1 MEEFIDKTGYWLSN
15 FNGGHM
21 NCPEILSFLK
31 EVLKSEKESIIY
43 DLGCGPGYYIDGLY
57 KDGFSRVIGME
68 PEPPNL
74 YDDFSILSYNLA
86 YPIPDLEKGIVISL
100 EVGEHIPSTYQDV
113 FIDNITKICNSYLIL
128 SWAVPGQPG
137 IGHVN
142 CLSNETI
149 IKLITDKG
157 FKYLEDI
164 SNQSR
169 EELVGNCWYFK
180 DTLMVFKR

>member
-1 MEEFIDKTGYWLSN
+1 
-15 FNGGHM
+15 
-21 NCPEILSFLK
+21 
-31 EVLKSEKESIIY
+31 
-43 DLGCGPGYYIDGLY
+43 
-57 KDGFSRVIGME
+57 ME

-86 YPIPDLEKGIVISL
+86 YPLPDLEKGIVISL
-100 EVGEHIPSTYQDV
+100 EVGAHIPSTYQDV
-113 FIDNITKICNSYLIL
+113 FIDNITTICNSYLIL